1 MLMIQGG
8 RQRQCDG
15 LGRRD
20 FLAIGGLSFG
30 AAGFSLGGLLRAEA
44 ATPGTRPGHKALINV
59 FLGGGPPHQDL
70 FDLKPDAPSEVRG
83 EFKPIATNVS
93 GIQISEVFPRLA
105 TRMDKCAIIRSVVGC
120 DGDHSSFQTNTG
132 WNPASLRTLGGR
144 PSIGAAVAKLHGPVD
159 KAVPPFVG
167 LAAKTAHG
175 PWSDSGTAGFL
186 GPSHG
191 PFKPDGPDMA
201 NMQLKDLSLD
211 RLSDRQRLLASVDR
225 LRRDVDSS
233 GTLAGM
239 D

>member
-83 EFKPIATNVS
+83 EFRPIATNVA
-93 GIQISEVFPRLA
+93 GIQISEVFPRLGV
-105 TRMDKCAIIRSVVGC
+105 IRRNALVVNQPGEHLHPIHL
-120 DGDHSSFQTNTG
+120 G
-132 WNPASLRTLGGR
+132 ASRQGPHQLEHVGGLSAGIR
-144 PSIGAAVAKLHGPVD
+144 IAPQFELMPSKQPVQMQM
-159 KAVPPFVG
+159 KQI
-167 LAAKTAHG
+167 KTH
-175 PWSDSGTAGFL
+175 
-186 GPSHG
+186 
-191 PFKPDGPDMA
+191 PD
-201 NMQLKDLSLD
+201 
-211 RLSDRQRLLASVDR
+211 
-225 LRRDVDSS
+225 LRRCIQ
-233 GTLAGM
+233 L
-239 D
+239 